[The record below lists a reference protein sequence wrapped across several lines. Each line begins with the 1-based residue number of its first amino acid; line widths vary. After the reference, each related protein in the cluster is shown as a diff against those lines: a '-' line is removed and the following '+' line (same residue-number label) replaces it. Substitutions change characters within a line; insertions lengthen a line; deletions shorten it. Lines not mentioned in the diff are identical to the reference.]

1 MSESSPA
8 RFETVHFETVTRRP
22 PASRRPVDA
31 VRANVRSGPHRW
43 RDPLIL
49 GIVAVLIS
57 AIGSWIPSKWND
69 EIATQD
75 AASRTLP
82 QLWQMVQHIDAVH
95 GAYYAFMHFWIIAF
109 GTSNFAL
116 RAPSMLAVGVAT
128 AGVVVLGRKI
138 GSQRIAIFSG
148 IVFMIL
154 PRVTWMGME
163 ARSYATTAVVAVWL
177 TILFVHLIERQRPAF
192 FALYLVLG
200 VAGVTLNIYIA
211 LLVLAHG
218 LVFILSGRRIRNFR
232 RMFIGWLISAALV
245 AILTL
250 PVTRLATSET
260 AQLPFGRL
268 TLNSTAN
275 ALLIGQY
282 FIGATPTFLRSVPV
296 PPTSLW
302 SLSAIVLAVI
312 GWAFMLAPIALRRIR
327 PARRK
332 GASLSLVL
340 VATAWIFV
348 PIVLVIGYSLVSTPI
363 YTARYFSFTTPAVAL
378 LIGTTVAALSYR
390 RRSQA
395 VAALGIF
402 ALIAT
407 PVYLSQRTPTSK
419 NGSDYGQVASIVAH
433 NAKPGQDIYY
443 GMVTLDSQ
451 RHMSEIENGYP
462 AVLSTLH
469 NVSQVKTGVQDATLW
484 GTYRSLADSA
494 TEVRDSPVL
503 WAVLGHDG
511 QPSPERGS
519 SEAFIESQGL
529 HLDRIWRGHTTDVL
543 LFSRAPLGAS

>member
-1 MSESSPA
+1 MSESTTA
-8 RFETVHFETVTRRP
+8 QFETVHFETVAPRP
-22 PASRRPVDA
+22 PAPSPVGTLHSD
-31 VRANVRSGPHRW
+31 VRSRSW

-49 GIVAVLIS
+49 GIVAMLIS

-82 QLWQMVQHIDAVH
+82 QLWQMVQHVDAVH
-95 GAYYAFMHFWIIAF
+95 AAYYGFMHFWIIAF
-109 GTSNFAL
+109 GTSDFAL

-128 AGVVVLGRKI
+128 AGVVVLGRKL
-138 GSQRIAIFSG
+138 GSQRIAICSG
-148 IVFMIL
+148 IVFMVL

-163 ARSYATTAVVAVWL
+163 ARSYATTAAVAVWL
-177 TILFVHLIERQRPAF
+177 TILFVHLIDRQRRAF
-192 FALYLVLG
+192 FALYLVLAI
-200 VAGVTLNIYIA
+200 AGVTLNIYIA
-211 LLVLAHG
+211 LLVIAHG
-218 LVFILSGRRIRNFR
+218 LVFILARRRIRNFR
-232 RMFIGWLISAALV
+232 RMFIGWAVAAALV
-245 AILTL
+245 AVLTL
-250 PVTRLATSET
+250 PVTLLATSES

-268 TLNSTAN
+268 TLDSTAN

-302 SLSAIVLAVI
+302 SLSAIVLASI
-312 GWAFMLAPIALRRIR
+312 GWLGMLAPIVVRRLRH
-327 PARRK
+327 RREDT
-332 GASLSLVL
+332 SLSLVL
-340 VATAWIFV
+340 VAAAWIFV
-348 PIVLVIGYSLVSTPI
+348 PVLLVIGYSLISTPI

-378 LIGTTVAALSYR
+378 LIGTTIAALSQR
-390 RRSQA
+390 RAQT

-407 PVYLSQRTPTSK
+407 PVYLSQRTPISK
-419 NGSDYGQVASIVAH
+419 NGSDYGQVAAIVAH

-451 RHMSEIENGYP
+451 RHLTEIRDGYP

-469 NVSQVKTGVQDATLW
+469 NVTQIKTGVQDATLW
-484 GTYRSLADSA
+484 GTYRSLANSA
-494 TEVRDSPVL
+494 AEVRSSPVL

-511 QPSPERGS
+511 QPSPKRGS
-519 SEAFIESQGL
+519 AEAFIESQGL

-543 LFSRAPLGAS
+543 MFSRVPLKAS

>member
-8 RFETVHFETVTRRP
+8 RFDTVHFETVAQRP
-22 PASRRPVDA
+22 PASSRPADS
-31 VRANVRSGPHRW
+31 VRADVRSRRW
-43 RDPLIL
+43 RDPLVL
-49 GIVAVLIS
+49 GVVAALIS
-57 AIGSWIPSKWND
+57 AIGSWIPAKWND

-82 QLWQMVQHIDAVH
+82 QLWQMVQHVDAVH
-95 GAYYAFMHFWIIAF
+95 AAYYAFMHFWIIAF
-109 GTSNFAL
+109 GTSDFAL

-138 GSQRIAIFSG
+138 GSQRIAICSA
-148 IVFMIL
+148 IVFMVL

-163 ARSYATTAVVAVWL
+163 ARSYATTAAVAVWL
-177 TILFVHLIERQRPAF
+177 TILFVHLLDRQRRVS
-192 FALYLVLG
+192 FALYFVLAI
-200 VAGVTLNIYIA
+200 AGVTLNIYIA
-211 LLVLAHG
+211 LLVIAHG
-218 LVFILSGRRIRNFR
+218 LIFILARRRIRNFR
-232 RMFIGWLISAALV
+232 RLFIGWAISAALV
-245 AILTL
+245 AVLTL
-250 PVTRLATSET
+250 PVTLLATSET
-260 AQLPFGRL
+260 GQLPFGRL
-268 TLNSTAN
+268 TLDSTAN

-302 SLSAIVLAVI
+302 SLSAIVLAAI
-312 GWAFMLAPIALRRIR
+312 GWVCIVAPMVLRRVR
-327 PARRK
+327 PVRRENT
-332 GASLSLVL
+332 SLSLVL
-340 VATAWIFV
+340 VAAAWIFV
-348 PIVLVIGYSLVSTPI
+348 PVVLVIGYSLVSTSI

-378 LIGTTVAALSYR
+378 LIGSTVAALSHR
-390 RRSQA
+390 RAQTI
-395 VAALGIF
+395 AALGIF

-407 PVYLSQRTPTSK
+407 PIYLSQRTPTSK
-419 NGSDYGQVASIVAH
+419 NGSDYQQVASIVAH

-451 RHMSEIENGYP
+451 RHLTEIRDGYP

-469 NVSQVKTGVQDATLW
+469 NVSQIKTGVQDATLW

-494 TEVRDSPVL
+494 AEVRASPVL

-519 SEAFIESQGL
+519 AEAFIESQGL

-543 LFSRAPLGAS
+543 LFSRVPLGTS

>member
-8 RFETVHFETVTRRP
+8 RLDTVHFETVARRP
-22 PASRRPVDA
+22 PASSRPADSA
-31 VRANVRSGPHRW
+31 RADIRSRRW
-43 RDPLIL
+43 RDPLVL
-49 GIVAVLIS
+49 GLVAVLIS
-57 AIGSWIPSKWND
+57 AIGSWIPAKWND

-82 QLWQMVQHIDAVH
+82 QLWQMVQHVDAVH
-95 GAYYAFMHFWIIAF
+95 AAYYAFMHFWIIAF
-109 GTSNFAL
+109 GTSDFAL

-138 GSQRIAIFSG
+138 GSQRIAICSG
-148 IVFMIL
+148 IVFMVL

-163 ARSYATTAVVAVWL
+163 ARSYATTAAVAVWL
-177 TILFVHLIERQRPAF
+177 TILFVDLLDRQRRVF
-192 FALYLVLG
+192 FALYFVLAI
-200 VAGVTLNIYIA
+200 AGGTRNIYIA
-211 LLVLAHG
+211 LLVIAHG
-218 LVFILSGRRIRNFR
+218 LIFILARRRIRNFR
-232 RMFIGWLISAALV
+232 RLFIGWAISAALV
-245 AILTL
+245 AVLTL
-250 PVTRLATSET
+250 PVTLLATSET
-260 AQLPFGRL
+260 GQLPFGRL
-268 TLNSTAN
+268 TLDSTAN

-302 SLSAIVLAVI
+302 SLSAIVLAAI
-312 GWAFMLAPIALRRIR
+312 GWVCIVAPMALRRVR
-327 PARRK
+327 PVRRENT
-332 GASLSLVL
+332 SLSLVL
-340 VATAWIFV
+340 VAAAWIFV
-348 PIVLVIGYSLVSTPI
+348 PVVLVIGYSLVSTSI

-378 LIGTTVAALSYR
+378 LIGTTVAALSR
-390 RRSQA
+390 RRAQTI
-395 VAALGIF
+395 AALGIF

-407 PVYLSQRTPTSK
+407 PIYLSQRTPTSK
-419 NGSDYGQVASIVAH
+419 NGSDYQQVAAIVAH
-433 NAKPGQDIYY
+433 NAKPGQNIYY

-451 RHMSEIENGYP
+451 RHLTEIRDGYP

-469 NVSQVKTGVQDATLW
+469 NVSQVKTGVQDSTLW

-494 TEVRDSPVL
+494 AELRASPVL

-519 SEAFIESQGL
+519 AEAFIESQGL

-543 LFSRAPLGAS
+543 LFSRASLGTS